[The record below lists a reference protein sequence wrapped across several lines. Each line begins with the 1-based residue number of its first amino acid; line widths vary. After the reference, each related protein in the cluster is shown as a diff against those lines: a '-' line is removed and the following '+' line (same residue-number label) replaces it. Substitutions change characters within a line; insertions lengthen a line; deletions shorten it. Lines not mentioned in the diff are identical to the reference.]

1 MLKNDLSL
9 VLEKRKIIHE
19 ITKINTISST
29 DGDLK
34 VDDKIK
40 SVRKW

>member
-19 ITKINTISST
+19 ITKIYTISST

-34 VDDKIK
+34 VDDNRK